1 MLGLACPRT
10 RLLLFLRTFYEPE
23 LQKTAQETF
32 RIEEVLER
40 DEKGG
45 KALVAWS
52 GYPEKFD
59 EWIPIKDVEEIA
71 AKL

>member
-1 MLGLACPRT
+1 MEHFTSQSCK
-10 RLLLFLRTFYEPE
+10 
-23 LQKTAQETF
+23 KTAQETF

-59 EWIPIKDVEEIA
+59 EWIPIKDVEN
-71 AKL
+71 LV